1 MYNTASLK
9 QQSWPS
15 DTALG
20 CKTSYPQRYNN
31 KNKVFPETMSHIQW
45 KENSPYFKWIY
56 LFSSAIL
63 ILKFEKLNLEMGNTK
78 PWLNFL

>member
-45 KENSPYFKWIY
+45 KENSPYFK
-56 LFSSAIL
+56 
-63 ILKFEKLNLEMGNTK
+63 
-78 PWLNFL
+78 